1 MGRTLHEILSKRK
14 RAGLQDVGEKEMVR
28 GEITE
33 SPLPFSINPDPLIT
47 NKFN

>member
-14 RAGLQDVGEKEMVR
+14 RAGLQDVGKR
-28 GEITE
+28 NGKGEITE

>member
-14 RAGLQDVGEKEMVR
+14 RAGLQDVGEKR
-28 GEITE
+28 NGKGEITE